1 MIRGNR
7 DFYITIKLNTGQK
20 TNGVDDKCKK
30 GLNRRQVKKG
40 VWTMLRKPHIIV
52 SCGKSHSQ

>member
-1 MIRGNR
+1 MKSLNLALKMIRGNR

-30 GLNRRQVKKG
+30 G
-40 VWTMLRKPHIIV
+40 
-52 SCGKSHSQ
+52 